1 MLADHQGRYLGA
13 DVLIDS
19 LMTTIRSS
27 GNITAFLRE
36 AREDKE
42 IMLQRDP
49 ESMKQKAFGVE
60 TRSLVAGP
68 SKRFNQGRNS
78 P

>member
-1 MLADHQGRYLGA
+1 ML
-13 DVLIDS
+13 IES
-19 LMTTIRSS
+19 LMATIRK
-27 GNITAFLRE
+27 GGDVAAFLRQT
-36 AREDKE
+36 RENNE

-60 TRSLVAGP
+60 TRSPGVEEVAGP
-68 SKRFNQGRNS
+68 SKRPIQRRLT

>member
-1 MLADHQGRYLGA
+1 M
-13 DVLIDS
+13 LIDS
-19 LMTTIRSS
+19 LVTTIRRG
-27 GNITAFLRE
+27 GNIAAFLRE
-36 AREDKE
+36 AREDNE

-60 TRSLVAGP
+60 TRNPVAGP
-68 SKRFNQGRNS
+68 SKRFNQGRIT

>member
-1 MLADHQGRYLGA
+1 M
-13 DVLIDS
+13 LIDS
-19 LMTTIRSS
+19 LVTTIGRG
-27 GNITAFLRE
+27 GNIAAFLRE
-36 AREDKE
+36 AREDNE

-60 TRSLVAGP
+60 TRNPVAEP
-68 SKRFNQGRNS
+68 SKGFSQGRIT

>member
-1 MLADHQGRYLGA
+1 MA
-13 DVLIDS
+13 
-19 LMTTIRSS
+19 TIRTG
-27 GNITAFLRE
+27 GNVAAFLRQT
-36 AREDKE
+36 RKNNK

-60 TRSLVAGP
+60 TRTPGAEVAGP
-68 SKRFNQGRNS
+68 SKRSVQRRLT

>member
-1 MLADHQGRYLGA
+1 M
-13 DVLIDS
+13 LIDS

-27 GNITAFLRE
+27 GNVTAFLRE
-36 AREDKE
+36 AREDNE

-60 TRSLVAGP
+60 TRTPVVGP
-68 SKRFNQGRNS
+68 SKRFNQGRS
-78 P
+78 TP